1 VAIDAIQGDE
11 SADASQ
17 FSMGLQWLWLLSSTP
32 LVLLVAGGWSA
43 FRNGSRRSLNLDR
56 DADIASLIEG
66 VLQQPSAFGHMTVV
80 FNRPLV
86 PRIDGSMTSLST
98 SRSLAAKG
106 RLYRAEGRTKLAA
119 QAAKSGAVVLDAR
132 TAEGRAVAD
141 ALGAIDLDRWAEL
154 LARSFCDATIDRIN
168 ATLVTEGED
177 WSLRL
182 VRGTNVSFSVLDLAP
197 LERGSNKRVRYGS
210 CCSAKPTP
218 RWLEFVRWPP
228 PTRARPPY

>member
-1 VAIDAIQGDE
+1 
-11 SADASQ
+11 
-17 FSMGLQWLWLLSSTP
+17 
-32 LVLLVAGGWSA
+32 
-43 FRNGSRRSLNLDR
+43 
-56 DADIASLIEG
+56 
-66 VLQQPSAFGHMTVV
+66 MTVV

-197 LERGSNKRVRYGS
+197 LGTRIKQAGAVRVVLLSETDPTVARVRSMAATDPGAAALLITEYALRRLGL
-210 CCSAKPTP
+210 P
-218 RWLEFVRWPP
+218 RSRGVGLLAELGR
-228 PTRARPPY
+228 RAVVGKARR